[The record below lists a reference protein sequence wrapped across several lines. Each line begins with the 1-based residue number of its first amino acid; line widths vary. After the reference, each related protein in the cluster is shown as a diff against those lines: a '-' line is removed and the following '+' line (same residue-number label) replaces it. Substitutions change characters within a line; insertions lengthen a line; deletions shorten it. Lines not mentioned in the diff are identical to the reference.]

1 MENIQIS
8 YDGERVE
15 ITFKKCEAGSFWGC
29 RKSWDDMV
37 APCCMDT
44 EDDPKPVGDPKT
56 LWADALAVVFGEVF
70 TAEQKEKE
78 GTLAYHLLADYASKT
93 LSDEE
98 KKENVVID
106 EGYRQKVREA
116 SDRIGEA
123 FVWEQTR
130 EGHDYW
136 FKVVWRLKQ
145 ISEDGVL

>member
-15 ITFKKCEAGSFWGC
+15 ITFKKGEAGSFWGC

-44 EDDPKPVGDPKT
+44 DDDPKPVGDPKT

-78 GTLAYHLLADYASKT
+78 GTLAYHLLADYASKA
-93 LSDEE
+93 SSAE
-98 KKENVVID
+98 KKKKSAVINED
-106 EGYRQKVREA
+106 QREA
-116 SDRIGEA
+116 CRVAAARIAHA
-123 FVWEQTR
+123 FVWGDTR

-136 FKVVWRLKQ
+136 SKVFSRLSQ
-145 ISEDGVL
+145 IAEDGVL